1 MAGQGNDVRPE
12 ALPRELIGRMT
23 FWEVVTSE
31 RYFKWLLITPLVL
44 VLAIFTFYPFFYC
57 MYYSMHQYAMPRP
70 AKFIGFENY
79 RAILQDVN
87 FWQALGRSFYL
98 LVISIIAELVL
109 AMTIA
114 TLFNREFR
122 GQNIIRGLC
131 LLPLL
136 ISPLAMSMI
145 WNYIL
150 HYDLGLANHV
160 LAKIGLSKV
169 NWWTP
174 KMALYIIAA
183 ISIWQWTPFSVFV
196 LLAGLRSLPRDAFE
210 AAKVDGATLWYTF
223 RRLTLPMLTPIIMII
238 ILLRT
243 MWLIRLFDPLYGTTR
258 GGVGTETL
266 DWMVYRVAFVFYDI
280 GSGSTLA
287 IISLFLTLILCAL
300 LFRVLMKSL
309 GAAE

>member
-1 MAGQGNDVRPE
+1 MVGHGNDVRAE
-12 ALPRELIGRMT
+12 ALPAELLGEKT
-23 FWEVVTSE
+23 FWDVVTSE
-31 RYFKWLLITPLVL
+31 KYFKWLLITPLLLVL
-44 VLAIFTFYPFFYC
+44 VIFTFYPFFYC
-57 MYYSMHQYAMPRP
+57 LYYSTHQFAMPRP
-70 AKFIGFENY
+70 PRFIGLDNF
-79 RAILQDVN
+79 RAVLQDVN

-98 LVISIIAELVL
+98 LLISIVVELTVAMGIAL
-109 AMTIA
+109 
-114 TLFNREFR
+114 LFNREFK

-145 WNYIL
+145 WNYVL
-150 HYDLGLANHV
+150 HYDLGMANHV
-160 LAKIGLSKV
+160 LVKMGFSKV

-174 KMALYIIAA
+174 KMALYTIAV
-183 ISIWQWTPFSVFV
+183 ISIWQWTPFSIFV

-210 AAKVDGATLWYTF
+210 AAKVDGATRWYTF
-223 RRLTLPMLTPIIMII
+223 RRLTLPMLMPMIMII

-243 MWLIRLFDPLYGTTR
+243 MWLIRIFDPLYGTTH

-266 DWMVYRVAFVFYDI
+266 DWMVYRVAFVFFDV
-280 GSGSTLA
+280 GTGSTLA
-287 IISLFLTLILCAL
+287 VVSLFLTLIFCAL

>member
-1 MAGQGNDVRPE
+1 MVGQGNEVRAE
-12 ALPRELIGRMT
+12 TLPAELLGRST
-23 FWEVVTSE
+23 FWEVITSE
-31 RYFKWLLITPLVL
+31 RYFKWLLITPLLLVL
-44 VLAIFTFYPFFYC
+44 VIFTFYPLFYC
-57 MYYSMHQYAMPRP
+57 LYYSTHQFAMPRP
-70 AKFIGFENY
+70 PKFIGLDNF
-79 RAILQDVN
+79 RAVLQDVN

-98 LVISIIAELVL
+98 LVISIVVELIL
-109 AMTIA
+109 AMGIA
-114 TLFNREFR
+114 LLFNREFR

-145 WNYIL
+145 WDYVL
-150 HYDLGLANHV
+150 HYDMGLVNHV
-160 LAKIGLSKV
+160 LETIGFSKV

-174 KMALYIIAA
+174 KMALYTIAVM
-183 ISIWQWTPFSVFV
+183 SIWQWTPFSIFV

-210 AAKVDGATLWYTF
+210 AATVDGATPWYTF
-223 RRLTLPMLTPIIMII
+223 RRLTLPMLMPMIMII

-258 GGVGTETL
+258 GGVGTETF
-266 DWMVYRVAFVFYDI
+266 DWMVYRVAFVFFDV
-280 GSGSTLA
+280 GTGSTLA
-287 IISLFLTLILCAL
+287 IISLFLTLIICAL

>member
-1 MAGQGNDVRPE
+1 LE
-12 ALPRELIGRMT
+12 KKT
-23 FWEVVTSE
+23 FWGILTSE
-31 RYFKWLLITPLVL
+31 KYFKWLLITPLLL
-44 VLAIFTFYPFFYC
+44 VLAIFMLYPMFYC
-57 MYYSMHQYAMPRP
+57 LYYSVHQFAMPRP
-70 AKFIGFENY
+70 PKFIGLDNF
-79 RAILQDVN
+79 RAVLQDVN

-98 LVISIIAELVL
+98 LVLSIVTELIL
-109 AMTIA
+109 AMGVA
-114 TLFNREFR
+114 LLFNRKFK
-122 GQNIIRGLC
+122 GQDIIRGLC

-145 WNYIL
+145 WDYML
-150 HYDLGLANHV
+150 HYDLGLANHI
-160 LAKIGLSKV
+160 LARIGLSKI

-174 KMALYIIAA
+174 KMALYTIGV

-210 AAKVDGATLWYTF
+210 AARVDGATIWYTF
-223 RRLTLPMLTPIIMII
+223 RRLTLPMLSPIIMII

-258 GGVGTETL
+258 GGVGTETF
-266 DWMVYRVAFVFYDI
+266 DWMVYRVAFVFFDV
-280 GSGSTLA
+280 GTGSTLA

-309 GAAE
+309 EAAR

>member
-1 MAGQGNDVRPE
+1 MIGSGNE
-12 ALPRELIGRMT
+12 ARVETLATGFLERKT
-23 FWEVVTSE
+23 FWETLTSE
-31 RYFKWLLITPLVL
+31 KYFKWVLITPLLIVL
-44 VLAIFTFYPFFYC
+44 LVFTLYPMCYCLFY
-57 MYYSMHQYAMPRP
+57 STHQYAMPRP
-70 AKFIGFENY
+70 PKFIGLDNY
-79 RAILQDVN
+79 RAVLQDVN

-98 LVISIIAELVL
+98 LVISIAVELIVAMGIA
-109 AMTIA
+109 M
-114 TLFNREFR
+114 LFNREFK

-145 WNYIL
+145 WDYIF
-150 HYDLGLANHV
+150 HYDMGLMNHV
-160 LAKIGLSKV
+160 LAKIGFSKV

-174 KMALYIIAA
+174 EVALYTIAL
-183 ISIWQWTPFSVFV
+183 ISIWQWTPFSIFV

-210 AAKVDGATLWYTF
+210 AAKVDGATPWYTF
-223 RRLTLPMLTPIIMII
+223 RRITLPMLMPIIMII

-258 GGVGTETL
+258 GGVGTETF
-266 DWMVYRVAFVFYDI
+266 DWMVYRVAFVFFDV
-280 GSGSTLA
+280 GAGSTLA
-287 IISLFLTLILCAL
+287 IISLFLTLVLCAL